1 MYIQSVDMFQMMK
14 CLKCGLCL
22 PMGDIIDP
30 CGTVQKM
37 NKYCITP
44 SAFLKIRVRNNDTTF
59 CISTKLVCLF
69 HSIH

>member
-1 MYIQSVDMFQMMK
+1 MYIQSVDMFQVMEK

-22 PMGDIIDP
+22 PMDP

-44 SAFLKIRVRNNDTTF
+44 SVFLKIRVRNNDTTF